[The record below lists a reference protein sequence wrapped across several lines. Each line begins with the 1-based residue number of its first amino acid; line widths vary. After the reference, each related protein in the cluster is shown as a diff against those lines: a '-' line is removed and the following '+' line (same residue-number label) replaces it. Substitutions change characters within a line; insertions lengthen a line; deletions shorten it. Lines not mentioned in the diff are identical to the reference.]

1 MHAGFAMTGTEVRTA
16 DVSVNDQD
24 AVEVTS
30 GMDQPLALLWFAAL
44 QNLHRSAT
52 TGCRSQELPGPE
64 DYPVRL

>member
-44 QNLHRSAT
+44 QNLHPL
-52 TGCRSQELPGPE
+52 CHNWLQESRTSGS
-64 DYPVRL
+64 